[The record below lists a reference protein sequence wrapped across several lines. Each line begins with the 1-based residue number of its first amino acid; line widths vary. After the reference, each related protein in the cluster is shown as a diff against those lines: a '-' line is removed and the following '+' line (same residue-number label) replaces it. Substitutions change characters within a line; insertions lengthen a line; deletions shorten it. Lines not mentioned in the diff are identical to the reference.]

1 MTTSERQQQK
11 FTLSD
16 KSPAERGLT
25 FKLRSDPVT
34 SFTPQRKQPGHYALI
49 RPRVQLG
56 VMEATAICGND
67 ITSSCL
73 YVSAIAATYAGAFT
87 PIVLLMVAAVLYLYR
102 AIYAEV
108 GEALPLNGGAYNC
121 LLNTTTKTKAS
132 LAACLT
138 VLSYIATA
146 VISAKVS
153 VQYVYAVFPHF
164 EIIPVT
170 IGVLVLFAILT
181 IIGIGESAKVATA
194 IFVVHLT
201 ALALLCIGGIY
212 FAVTNPQIASV
223 NFWQVPAGR
232 PLWEALFLGFSVA
245 MLGVSGFE
253 SSANFIEEQK
263 SGVFPKTLRNMW
275 IAVSIFNPLIAAVAL
290 GVLTMPELLG
300 ATKESLLVSV
310 ADKMGGSIPALLIA
324 IDAALV
330 LSGAV
335 LASFV
340 GVTGLVTRMT
350 LDRCLPQSLL
360 ITNARGTNHRII
372 LLFLALCISI
382 VLLTRGST
390 IALAGVYTISFLAV
404 MAVFVLGNML
414 LKVRRARLPRKTRAS
429 WPVAFIALIAV
440 LLGLA
445 GNVYTSPENFKYF
458 LYYFI
463 PTAGIVMIT
472 LYRQHIMQFFL
483 FVVDEMMKNF
493 ELSHKR
499 MRRRVQE
506 RIEALKSMGLIF
518 FTKGDDV
525 ASLNRAMLYV
535 QENEITKRITVIHIL
550 DGTTEPPPRLA
561 ADLELLDEIYPEIEI
576 SLVIRKGHFGPG
588 LIAEL
593 AEEYGIPPN
602 YMFLGTPGDRFP
614 HSLSDLGGVRFII

>member
-1 MTTSERQQQK
+1 MQDNDQRKK
-11 FTLSD
+11 FTLSS
-16 KSPAERGLT
+16 KSREERGLT
-25 FKLRSDPVT
+25 FELRTEPD
-34 SFTPQRKQPGHYALI
+34 TPFSPTRKQPGHYTLH

-56 VMEATAICGND
+56 TMEATAICGND

-73 YVSAIAATYAGAFT
+73 YVSALAAAYAGAYT
-87 PIVLLMVAAVLYLYR
+87 PVVLLIVGAVLYLYR
-102 AIYAEV
+102 RIYAEV

-153 VQYVYAVFPHF
+153 VEYVYAVWPVFD
-164 EIIPVT
+164 IIPVT
-170 IGVLVLFAILT
+170 IGILILFAVLT
-181 IIGIGESAKVATA
+181 IIGIGESAKVATG
-194 IFVVHLT
+194 IFIFHIFALT
-201 ALALLCIGGIY
+201 LLCVGGIY
-212 FAVTNPQIASV
+212 FIIVNPDIASV
-223 NFWQVPAGR
+223 NFWQIPGGR
-232 PLWEALFLGFSVA
+232 PPWEALFLGFSVA

-263 SGVFPKTLRNMW
+263 PGVFPKTLRNMW
-275 IAVSIFNPLIAAVAL
+275 VTVTIFNPLIATVAL
-290 GVLTMPELLG
+290 GVLTLPELLG
-300 ATKESLLVSV
+300 ATKESLLVDV
-310 ADKMGGSIPALLIA
+310 AAKLGGKIPALFIA
-324 IDAALV
+324 VDAALV

-360 ITNARGTNHRII
+360 VTNARGTNHRII
-372 LLFLALCISI
+372 LLFLFLCISI
-382 VLLTRGST
+382 VLLTSGST
-390 IALAGVYTISFLAV
+390 KALAGVYTISFLSV
-404 MAVFVLGNML
+404 MAIFALGNML
-414 LKVRRARLPRKTRAS
+414 LKVRRSRLPRKTRAS
-429 WPVAFIALIAV
+429 WPVVFLALIAV
-440 LLGLA
+440 LFGLA
-445 GNVYTSPENFKYF
+445 GNMYVSPENVKYF

-463 PTAGIVMIT
+463 PTVSIVSIT
-472 LYRQHIMQFFL
+472 LYRQHLMQFFL
-483 FVVDEMMKNF
+483 FIADEMMKNF
-493 ELSHKR
+493 ELSHKK
-499 MRRRVQE
+499 MRRVVQN

-525 ASLNRAMLYV
+525 ASLNRAMIYV
-535 QENEITKRITVIHIL
+535 QENEITKKITVIHIL

-561 ADLELLDEIYPEIEI
+561 SDLALLDEIYPEIDI
-576 SLVIRKGHFGPG
+576 SLVVRKGRFGPG

-602 YMFLGTPGDRFP
+602 YMFLGTPGDSFP
-614 HSLSDLGGVRFII
+614 HNLSDLGGVRFII

>member
-1 MTTSERQQQK
+1 MADKRKQQR
-11 FTLSD
+11 FTLAD
-16 KSPAERGLT
+16 RSPEERGLT
-25 FKLRSDPVT
+25 FRLRSQPD
-34 SFTPQRKQPGHYALI
+34 TPFSPHQRQPGHHALL

-56 VMEATAICGND
+56 VLQATAICGND

-73 YVSAIAATYAGAFT
+73 YVSAIAAAYAGAYT

-138 VLSYIATA
+138 VLSYITTA

-153 VQYVYAVFPHF
+153 VEYVHAVFPHF

-170 IGVLVLFAILT
+170 IGVLVTFAVLT
-181 IIGIGESAKVATA
+181 IVGIGESARVATV
-194 IFVVHLT
+194 IFILHLS
-201 ALALLCIGGIY
+201 ALTLLCIGGI
-212 FAVTNPQIASV
+212 FFTIMHPEVLAENL
-223 NFWQVPAGR
+223 WQTPANR
-232 PLWEALFLGFSVA
+232 PPWEALFLGFSVA

-253 SSANFIEEQK
+253 SSSNFIEEQQP
-263 SGVFPKTLRNMW
+263 GVFPRTLRNMW
-275 IAVSIFNPLIAAVAL
+275 LAVSIFNPLIAAVAL

-300 ATKESLLVSV
+300 TTKESLLVDV
-310 ADKMGGSIPALLIA
+310 ANKLGGSIPKLLIA

-360 ITNARGTNHRII
+360 VTNASGTNHRII
-372 LLFLALCISI
+372 LLFLGLCISI
-382 VLLTRGST
+382 VLITRGST
-390 IALAGVYTISFLAV
+390 TALAGVYTISFLSV
-404 MAVFVLGNML
+404 MAVFALGNML

-429 WPVAFIALIAV
+429 WPTVFMALLAV
-440 LLGLA
+440 LVGLG
-445 GNVYTSPENFKYF
+445 GNMYVSPENVRYF
-458 LYYFI
+458 FYYFI
-463 PTAGIVMIT
+463 PTAGIVLIM

-483 FVVDEMMKNF
+483 FVADEMMKNF

-499 MRRRVQE
+499 MRRRVHD
-506 RIEALKSMGLIF
+506 RIEALKSTGLIF

-535 QENEITKRITVIHIL
+535 QENEIAKKITVIHIL
-550 DGTTEPPPRLA
+550 DGTTEPPPRLK
-561 ADLELLDEIYPEIEI
+561 ADLELLDEIYPDIEI
-576 SLVIRKGHFGPG
+576 SLVIRAGHFGPG

-602 YMFLGTPGDRFP
+602 YMFLGTPGDSFP
-614 HSLSDLGGVRFII
+614 HNLSDLGGVRFII

>member
-1 MTTSERQQQK
+1 MENKRRQPR
-11 FTLSD
+11 FTLAD
-16 KSPAERGLT
+16 RSPKERGLT
-25 FKLRSDPVT
+25 FELRSEPRT
-34 SFTPQRKQPGHYALI
+34 SFSPRRRQPGHHTLH

-73 YVSAIAATYAGAFT
+73 YVSAIAAAYAGAYT

-102 AIYAEV
+102 SIYAEV

-153 VQYVYAVFPHF
+153 VEYVHAVFPHF
-164 EIIPVT
+164 KIIPVT
-170 IGVLVLFAILT
+170 IAVLSLFAVLT
-181 IIGIGESAKVATA
+181 IVGIGESAKVATF
-194 IFVVHLT
+194 IFILHLT
-201 ALALLCIGGIY
+201 ALTLLCVGGIY
-212 FAVTNPQIASV
+212 FIIMNPQIASV
-223 NFWQVPAGR
+223 NFWQIPASR
-232 PLWEALFLGFSVA
+232 PPWEALFLGFSVA

-263 SGVFPKTLRNMW
+263 PGVFPKTLRNMW
-275 IAVSIFNPLIAAVAL
+275 IAVTIFNPMIAAVAL
-290 GVLTMPELLG
+290 GVLTMPEFLG
-300 ATKESLLVSV
+300 ATKESLLVDV
-310 ADKMGGSIPALLIA
+310 ASKIGGSWPALLIA

-372 LLFLALCISI
+372 MLFLALCISI
-382 VLLTRGST
+382 VLITEGST
-390 IALAGVYTISFLAV
+390 TALAGVYTISFLSV
-404 MAVFVLGNML
+404 MAVFVFGNML
-414 LKVRRARLPRKTRAS
+414 LKVRRARLPRKIRAS
-429 WPVAFIALIAV
+429 WPTVFLALFAV
-440 LLGLA
+440 LFGLA
-445 GNVYTSPENFKYF
+445 GNMYVSPENVRYF
-458 LYYFI
+458 LYYFV
-463 PTAGIVMIT
+463 PTASIVLIT

-483 FVVDEMMKNF
+483 FVADEMMKSF
-493 ELSHKR
+493 ELSHKKI
-499 MRRRVQE
+499 RRKVHD
-506 RIEALKSMGLIF
+506 RIESLQSMGLIF

-535 QENEITKRITVIHIL
+535 QENEITKKITVIHIL

-561 ADLELLDEIYPEIEI
+561 GDLELLDEIYPDIEI
-576 SLVIRKGHFGPG
+576 ALVVRKGRFGPG

>member
-1 MTTSERQQQK
+1 MQNKRKQPR
-11 FTLSD
+11 FTLAD
-16 KSPAERGLT
+16 RSPKERGLT
-25 FKLRSDPVT
+25 FELRREPRT
-34 SFTPQRKQPGHYALI
+34 SFNPRRRQPGHHTLH

-73 YVSAIAATYAGAFT
+73 YVSAIAAAYAGAYT
-87 PIVLLMVAAVLYLYR
+87 PIVLLMVALVLYLYR
-102 AIYAEV
+102 SIYAEV

-153 VQYVYAVFPHF
+153 VEYVHAVFPHF
-164 EIIPVT
+164 KIIPVT
-170 IGVLVLFAILT
+170 IGVLSLFAVLT
-181 IIGIGESAKVATA
+181 IIGIGESAKVATL
-194 IFVVHLT
+194 IFILHLT
-201 ALALLCIGGIY
+201 ALTLLCVGGIY
-212 FAVTNPQIASV
+212 FIIMNPQIASV
-223 NFWQVPAGR
+223 NFWQIPASR
-232 PLWEALFLGFSVA
+232 PPWEALFLGFSVA

-263 SGVFPKTLRNMW
+263 PGVFPKTLRNMW
-275 IAVSIFNPLIAAVAL
+275 IAVTIFNPMIAAVAL
-290 GVLTMPELLG
+290 GVLTMPEFIG
-300 ATKESLLVSV
+300 ATKESLLVDV
-310 ADKMGGSIPALLIA
+310 ASKIGGSWPALLIA

-372 LLFLALCISI
+372 MLFLALCISI
-382 VLLTRGST
+382 VLLTEGST
-390 IALAGVYTISFLAV
+390 TALAGVYTISFLSV
-404 MAVFVLGNML
+404 MAVFVFGNML

-429 WPVAFIALIAV
+429 WPTVFLALFAV

-445 GNVYTSPENFKYF
+445 GNMYVSPENVRYF
-458 LYYFI
+458 LYYFV
-463 PTAGIVMIT
+463 PTGSIVLIT

-483 FVVDEMMKNF
+483 FVADEMMKSF
-493 ELSHKR
+493 ELSHKKI
-499 MRRRVQE
+499 RRKVHD
-506 RIEALKSMGLIF
+506 RIESLQSMGLIF

-535 QENEITKRITVIHIL
+535 QENEITKKITVIHIL

-561 ADLELLDEIYPEIEI
+561 ADLELLDEIYPDIEI
-576 SLVIRKGHFGPG
+576 SLVVRKGRFGPG